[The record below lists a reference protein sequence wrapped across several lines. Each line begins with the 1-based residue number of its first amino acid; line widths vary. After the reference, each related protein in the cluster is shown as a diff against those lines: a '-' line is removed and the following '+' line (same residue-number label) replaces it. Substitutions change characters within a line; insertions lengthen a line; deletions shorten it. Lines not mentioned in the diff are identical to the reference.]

1 MAEAA
6 PSLEPAQR
14 ASTGVPLSIALT
26 IAALYFGSDIFV
38 PIAISIL
45 LSFVLAPGVRLLRRW
60 HLGRVV
66 PVLAMATLAVVAIA
80 SISAAITLQLRDL
93 TTDLPRYEDTV
104 RRKIE
109 AVRGMSEGRLKRLT
123 DLVSI
128 LSQDLSRKSDA
139 SETVPGLGGAPA
151 KPIPVVVRAPEPTT
165 LDTLGRILAPL
176 LHPLATLGI
185 VVVFV
190 IFILLQRE
198 DLRNRLI
205 RLVGAGDLHRST
217 AALDDAARRLSRLL
231 VSQLALNTAAGLLVG
246 AALWAIGVP
255 SPGLWG
261 ILFGCLRFVPY
272 LGPPLAA
279 ILPIGLA
286 AAVDPGWGMTLWTI
300 ATFAIIES
308 LVGQVIEPFLYGH
321 NTGLSPVAIVLSAT
335 FWTALWGPIG
345 LILSTPITVC
355 LVVLGRHVDHLRVFD
370 LLLGDRPP
378 LTPSETFY
386 QRMLANDPIEAAD
399 QAQQM
404 LRQIGLTDYYD
415 TVVRPGLLL
424 AQEDVGQGRL
434 DLDRQRRIAVAVAEV
449 VDDLSDASADHESR
463 SLPSLIGRIAGRAE
477 TVDEPAQGAGPLP
490 DEARPAK
497 WRKPGAVLCL
507 GSRNPLDDAGAQ
519 VLAQLLGKHGFG
531 VETASYDVLLN
542 AKAAPVDL
550 SAAGLIALSCFDG
563 SSSAYLRFVLRRVRR
578 RAPHAAVLVC
588 AWWRIPGESG
598 PVPEEAA
605 GDAQVSTLP
614 DALAFCLGHAS
625 AETLPQDAVSEPQS
639 PDRAM
644 SRA

>member
-217 AALDDAARRLSRLL
+217 AALDDAATAPEPFARL
-231 VSQLALNTAAGLLVG
+231 
-246 AALWAIGVP
+246 AIGAQHGRGA
-255 SPGLWG
+255 PG
-261 ILFGCLRFVPY
+261 RR
-272 LGPPLAA
+272 GP
-279 ILPIGLA
+279 
-286 AAVDPGWGMTLWTI
+286 
-300 ATFAIIES
+300 
-308 LVGQVIEPFLYGH
+308 
-321 NTGLSPVAIVLSAT
+321 
-335 FWTALWGPIG
+335 
-345 LILSTPITVC
+345 
-355 LVVLGRHVDHLRVFD
+355 
-370 LLLGDRPP
+370 LGDRRAESGPVGHP
-378 LTPSETFY
+378 LRVPSLRT
-386 QRMLANDPIEAAD
+386 LSGAA
-399 QAQQM
+399 A
-404 LRQIGLTDYYD
+404 
-415 TVVRPGLLL
+415 
-424 AQEDVGQGRL
+424 
-434 DLDRQRRIAVAVAEV
+434 RRH
-449 VDDLSDASADHESR
+449 SADRPCGRGRPRLGHDTLDHR
-463 SLPSLIGRIAGRAE
+463 HLRDHRIAGRPGDRTLPLRPQHGAVAGRNRPLGHVLDGALGADRPHP
-477 TVDEPAQGAGPLP
+477 VDPDYGLSRRARAARGPSSGLRPAARRPAAADALRDLLPAHARQRPHRGRRSGPADAAADRPHRLLRHGGAPGASAGPGGCGPGPARSRPPAAHRRSRGRGRRRPVGRLGGPREPQPSLADRPHRRARRDRGRAGAGC
-490 DEARPAK
+490 RPAA
-497 WRKPGAVLCL
+497 RRGPAGQMAQARRGALSRQPQIRSTMPEPRCWL
-507 GSRNPLDDAGAQ
+507 NCWANTASGSRRPP
-519 VLAQLLGKHGFG
+519 
-531 VETASYDVLLN
+531 TT
-542 AKAAPVDL
+542 
-550 SAAGLIALSCFDG
+550 
-563 SSSAYLRFVLRRVRR
+563 SS
-578 RAPHAAVLVC
+578 
-588 AWWRIPGESG
+588 
-598 PVPEEAA
+598 
-605 GDAQVSTLP
+605 
-614 DALAFCLGHAS
+614 
-625 AETLPQDAVSEPQS
+625 
-639 PDRAM
+639 
-644 SRA
+644 